1 MRVLIT
7 GGRSFEKRSLL
18 TEALDRLHQER
29 GITTL
34 IHGAAKGAD
43 RLAGEWAESRGI
55 EVIANPAEWRRYGR
69 AAGPIRNKQ
78 MLAEHKPDV
87 VVAFP
92 GSTGTANMVSIAEK
106 AGVEV
111 VRINATDPAGQSAAQ
126 ISGQSTTGP
135 KRRSQRATQICVAR
149 CVSRRSSE
157 LRTQIDC
164 RERPVLADGLL

>member
-7 GGRSFEKRSLL
+7 GGKRFENWSLL
-18 TEALDRLHQER
+18 VEALDRLHEEG

-43 RLAGEWAESRGI
+43 TLAGEWARTRGV
-55 EVIANPAEWRRYGR
+55 EVISCPADWKRYGR

-78 MLAEHKPDV
+78 MLVEHKPNL
-87 VVAFP
+87 VVAFQ

-111 VRINATDPAGQSAAQ
+111 IRITVPDACHTACGC
-126 ISGQSTTGP
+126 I
-135 KRRSQRATQICVAR
+135 
-149 CVSRRSSE
+149 
-157 LRTQIDC
+157 
-164 RERPVLADGLL
+164 